1 MSDELITH
9 HKSAV
14 RLSGRLKEQ
23 VTTTDG
29 RDQRHRARSITDI
42 ADKIGRS
49 SQAGQAVA
57 IQVIMDRRFPVPRD
71 RTVQFDLP
79 TAAPSGTSRPRLT
92 QSCEASPAVRL
103 RSQRRQA

>member
-42 ADKIGRS
+42 VDKIGRS

-57 IQVIMDRRFPVPRD
+57 IQVIMDRIFPRD

-79 TAAPSGTSRPRLT
+79 IAAPSGTSRPRLT
-92 QSCEASPAVRL
+92 KSCEASPAVRL
-103 RSQRRQA
+103 RQNARKRRF